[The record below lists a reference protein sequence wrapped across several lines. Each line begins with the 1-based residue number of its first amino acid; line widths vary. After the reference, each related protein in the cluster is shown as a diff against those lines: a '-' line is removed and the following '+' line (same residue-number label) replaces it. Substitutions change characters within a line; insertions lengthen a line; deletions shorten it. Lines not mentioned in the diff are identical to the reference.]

1 MASTSY
7 ALSLCSSF
15 NAHCKIT
22 SSYHL
27 NLHSTSKPLSFANP
41 NSGSLFKIPQRL
53 TFSSSSPL
61 PSFVA
66 KVSEVEAP
74 SVTEPD
80 TPAAESEVIAEASQI
95 VDVSKEEAKR
105 DEIFAVV
112 MVGGRQFI
120 VIPGRFLYVQRLK
133 GANVN
138 DKIALNKV
146 LLVGTKTTT
155 YIGKPI
161 VTNAV
166 VHAVVE
172 EQGLNKKVI
181 VFKYKKKKNYRRTIG
196 HRQPNTRIRITGIT
210 GFENYPGATLE
221 SSSAASSSTKA

>member
-7 ALSLCSSF
+7 ALSLCFSF

-22 SSYHL
+22 SSHHQ
-27 NLHSTSKPLSFANP
+27 NFHSISKPLSFGNP
-41 NSGSLFKIPQRL
+41 NYGSFFNLPQKL
-53 TFSSSSPL
+53 AFSSNHLPL
-61 PSFVA
+61 VVI

-80 TPAAESEVIAEASQI
+80 TPAAESEVIAEPTQI
-95 VDVSKEEAKR
+95 VEVAKEEAKR
-105 DEIFAVV
+105 EEIFAVV
-112 MVGGRQFI
+112 MVGGRQYI

-138 DKIALNKV
+138 DK
-146 LLVGTKTTT
+146 
-155 YIGKPI
+155 
-161 VTNAV
+161 
-166 VHAVVE
+166 
-172 EQGLNKKVI
+172 GLNKKVI
-181 VFKYKKKKNYRRTIG
+181 VFKYKKKKNYRRNIG

-221 SSSAASSSTKA
+221 SVAASSST